1 MIIERTL
8 SGFHLSA
15 GTGLAFESLFVP
27 TETVLDTTNQ
37 AKPVNTKNYNI
48 FYISIFTLLRNIL
61 NAIPSSTNI
70 YYKDVYDTLLDEMN
84 IIRTIALTQTPHLSV
99 RFYWCSYKTARS
111 VFTHQ
116 SVKLRTNN
124 TPKQKMTEIL
134 LNQVINKLLKEKD
147 DEFLMFNSDILE
159 RDSSSKT
166 AIVLTSQ
173 AYDLLSYKYF
183 HSLDL
188 LESHTRLIKTRAL
201 WYSKYKPVGN
211 EDMSRLPFLKML
223 LMVMGDNYMYLSMP
237 IELRRII
244 VATSHARKWNAFTT
258 RDKILLDLSLEIS
271 EPMVM
276 QVLKSLK

>member
-15 GTGLAFESLFVP
+15 GTGLAFESLFTP

-61 NAIPSSTNI
+61 NATSSSTNI

-99 RFYWCSYKTARS
+99 RFYWCSYKTARN

-116 SVKLRTNN
+116 SVKLRTSN
-124 TPKQKMTEIL
+124 TSKQKMTEIL

-166 AIVLTSQ
+166 AIILTSQ
-173 AYDLLSYKYF
+173 AYDLLSHKYF

-223 LMVMGDNYMYLSMP
+223 LMVMGDNYMYQSMP

-271 EPMVM
+271 EPMVI

>member
-116 SVKLRTNN
+116 SVKLRTSN

-166 AIVLTSQ
+166 VIVLTSQ

>member
-27 TETVLDTTNQ
+27 TESVLDTANQ

-111 VFTHQ
+111 AFAHQ

-258 RDKILLDLSLEIS
+258 RDKVLLDLSLEIS

>member
-27 TETVLDTTNQ
+27 TETVLDTANQ

-116 SVKLRTNN
+116 SVKLRTSN

-223 LMVMGDNYMYLSMP
+223 LMVMGDNYMYQSMP

>member
-27 TETVLDTTNQ
+27 TETVLDTANQ

-116 SVKLRTNN
+116 SVKLRTSN

-166 AIVLTSQ
+166 VIVLTSQ

>member
-27 TETVLDTTNQ
+27 TETVLDTANQ

-116 SVKLRTNN
+116 SVKLRTSN

>member
-116 SVKLRTNN
+116 SVKLRTSN

-258 RDKILLDLSLEIS
+258 RDKVLLDLSLEIS